1 MNGASS
7 SKAVPAEEYGLSV
20 GGEILSNPVD
30 DHRRLN
36 IVRIVGKLRHPSV
49 HDLEALTPEVLGT

>member
-1 MNGASS
+1 M
-7 SKAVPAEEYGLSV
+7 SV